1 MTRAAELAKII
12 GKGSVDIHG
21 EAGTTSSGSTGLT
34 TNLQQG
40 LAKVFINFNG
50 TGTIATRDSFNTSSI
65 ADVGTGNY
73 RVVFSNNMGNVN
85 YTNVL
90 NCNSTASFNAMY
102 GSTDT
107 GTGLTTT
114 SQLEFFTCSAATTNS
129 DARTVQMTTS
139 GDLA

>member
-1 MTRAAELAKII
+1 MASELKVDKFTGVSTA
-12 GKGSVDIHG
+12 GSILVTG
-21 EAGTTSSGSTGLT
+21 EGNSTT

-114 SQLEFFTCSAATTNS
+114 SQLEFFTCSAVTTNS

>member
-1 MTRAAELAKII
+1 MASELKVDKFTGVSTA
-12 GKGSVDIHG
+12 GSIDVTG
-21 EAGTTSSGSTGLT
+21 EGNSTT

-114 SQLEFFTCSAATTNS
+114 SQLEFFTCSAVTTNS